1 MLIKGIPPIY
11 TLLMKF
17 ISLNCNGIRSSL
29 EKGLADYIRNTKPDF
44 ICFQETKANQD
55 QVPPSLWE
63 EGGYTPVFH
72 SAEKKGY
79 SGVAV
84 LYKKTPEKIII
95 GIGDPFFDKEG
106 RSIYLEYPNFA
117 LWNLYFPS
125 GTTGDIRQAA
135 KMKFLD
141 LFQKESSKRR
151 KKQPNIIVCG
161 DVNIAHTPQDI
172 HDPKGNAKSSGF
184 LPEEREWL
192 SEFLNKGW
200 VDTFRYLYPDKQEY
214 SWWTFRAGA
223 RAKNK
228 GWRIDYF
235 FVTEELKKNV
245 KSHSIFRDKPFSDHA
260 PLEFEI
266 KL

>member
-84 LYKKTPEKIII
+84 LYKKPPEKITI

-117 LWNLYFPS
+117 LWNLYF
-125 GTTGDIRQAA
+125 
-135 KMKFLD
+135 
-141 LFQKESSKRR
+141 
-151 KKQPNIIVCG
+151 
-161 DVNIAHTPQDI
+161 
-172 HDPKGNAKSSGF
+172 
-184 LPEEREWL
+184 
-192 SEFLNKGW
+192 
-200 VDTFRYLYPDKQEY
+200 
-214 SWWTFRAGA
+214 
-223 RAKNK
+223 
-228 GWRIDYF
+228 
-235 FVTEELKKNV
+235 LKT
-245 KSHSIFRDKPFSDHA
+245 RT
-260 PLEFEI
+260 
-266 KL
+266 

>member
-1 MLIKGIPPIY
+1 
-11 TLLMKF
+11 MKL

-29 EKGLADYIRNTKPDF
+29 EKGLADYLKEAKPDF
-44 ICFQETKANQD
+44 VCFQETKAMQD
-55 QVPPSLWE
+55 QVPASLWE
-63 EGGYTPVFH
+63 EGKYTPIFN

-79 SGVAV
+79 SGVAI
-84 LYKKTPEKIII
+84 LCKKPPLKTTL
-95 GIGDPFFDKEG
+95 GLGDPFFDQEG
-106 RSIYLEYPNFA
+106 RSIFLEYPDFA

-125 GTTGDIRQAA
+125 GTTGEVRQTA

-141 LFQKESSKRR
+141 LFQKEAEKR
-151 KKQPNIIVCG
+151 KKKHPNLILCG

-192 SEFLNKGW
+192 TGFLNKGW

-245 KSHSIFRDKPFSDHA
+245 KSQTIYRDKPFSDHA
-260 PLEFEI
+260 PLVLEI

>member
-1 MLIKGIPPIY
+1 MPVRRIRSVYDLP
-11 TLLMKF
+11 MKL

-29 EKGLADYIRNTKPDF
+29 EKGLADYIQTTKPDF
-44 ICFQETKANQD
+44 ISFQETKAMQE
-55 QVPPSLWE
+55 QVSPFWE
-63 EGGYTPVFH
+63 ELGYTPIFN

-79 SGVAV
+79 SGVAI
-84 LYKKTPEKIII
+84 LYKKPPQKITL
-95 GIGDPFFDKEG
+95 GIGDSFFDKEG
-106 RSIYLEYPNFA
+106 RSIYLEYPGFA

-125 GTTGDIRQAA
+125 GTTGDVRQSA

-141 LFQKESSKRR
+141 IFQKEAAKRR

-192 SEFLNKGW
+192 SGFLNQGW

-245 KSHSIFRDKPFSDHA
+245 KSHSIYRDKPLSDHA

-266 KL
+266 QL